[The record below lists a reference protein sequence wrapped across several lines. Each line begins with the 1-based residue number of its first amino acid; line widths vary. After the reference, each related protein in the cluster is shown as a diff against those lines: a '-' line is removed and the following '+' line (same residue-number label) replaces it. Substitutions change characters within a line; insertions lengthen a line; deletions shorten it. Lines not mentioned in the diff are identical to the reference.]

1 MSQSNIVPMV
11 GSVSTKHPEYNR
23 FVTEYR
29 TISDCAAGQ
38 AVVKKAGVRYLPK
51 PENWTMKRYNA
62 YKTRAHFLNA
72 TYRTQMGMVG
82 IAFNKPAT
90 YTLPDNISYLS
101 TDVDGEG
108 LDMDQLVRQCVLH
121 NVTFGRGGILTDFDA
136 PEDTGGVTTE
146 ANKGRV
152 TMRMFDFEQIINW
165 RRSNGKDTLIVICY
179 LDDVEH
185 DGFEHY
191 QVLRYLELRIVNGLA
206 YSRLWTDSLQGAGGL
221 PASIMNSEVVSQG
234 PGVPQLRPIKAR
246 GKHLDR
252 LPFSWFGSETND
264 STVDPAPLADI
275 ANTNI
280 ALYQADADSSD
291 SSFIAGQPTLF
302 IAGVGPQFKKDNP
315 DGITMGGSEA
325 IILSTNGQVTPTA
338 DILVADPN
346 TQAAALVEKRE
357 KQLAML
363 GAKLVER
370 NGATKT
376 ATQAG
381 ADDRTD
387 NSILSQCVGN
397 VEAAF
402 NQAMEFAALFTG
414 GEAGSVH
421 INKRYEETVL
431 NPTELTSYMAAVQSG
446 MMRMTDFL
454 AWQQRIGL
462 IPNDADL
469 EEVEQDL
476 KDNAEDVQL
485 MFNTAARQAQM
496 ALDNHEGQQ
505 EDEDDDP
512 EQNTP
517 ISKKKT
523 SSPAKRKPRS
533 KTA

>member
-1 MSQSNIVPMV
+1 MSQANIVPMV
-11 GSVSTKHPEYNR
+11 GSVSTQHPHYKR
-23 FVTEYR
+23 FIGEYR
-29 TISDCAAGQ
+29 TITDCAAGQ
-38 AVVKKAGVRYLPK
+38 DVVKRAGVRYLPR

-90 YTLPDNISYLS
+90 YTLPESLAYLS
-101 TDVDGEG
+101 TDIDGNG
-108 LDMDQLVRQCVLH
+108 LDMDQMIRMLVLQ

-136 PEDTGGVTTE
+136 PEDNGGVTTL
-146 ANKGRV
+146 ANSGRV
-152 TMRMFDFEQIINW
+152 TFRMFDYEQIINW
-165 RRSNGKDTLIVICY
+165 RSSGGKDTLIVLRY

-191 QVLRYLELRIVNGLA
+191 QVLRYLELRMINGLA

-221 PASIMNSEVVSQG
+221 PAAIMATETEQDTKA
-234 PGVPQLRPIKAR
+234 PPLRPIIAR
-246 GKHLDR
+246 GKQLDR

-264 STVDPAPLADI
+264 SRVDPAPLADI

-280 ALYQADADSSD
+280 ALYQADADNSD

-302 IAGVGPQFKKDNP
+302 IYGVGPQFSKDNP
-315 DGITMGGSEA
+315 NGISMGGSEA
-325 IILSTNGQVTPTA
+325 VILSSMGNVTPSA

-363 GAKLVER
+363 GAKLIER
-370 NGATKT
+370 NGAVKT

-381 ADDRTD
+381 SDDRTD

-397 VEAAF
+397 VEAAM
-402 NQAMEFAALFTG
+402 NQAFEVGALFTG
-414 GEAGSVH
+414 GEAPSVH
-421 INKRYEETVL
+421 INKRYEDTVL

-446 MMRMTDFL
+446 MMRMMDFL

-469 EEVEQDL
+469 EEVEQEL
-476 KDNAEDVQL
+476 KDSAEETQL
-485 MFNTAARQAQM
+485 IFNTAARQAQQV
-496 ALDNHEGQQ
+496 LDNPEQ
-505 EDEDDDP
+505 ETEEDDP
-512 EQNTP
+512 AKEQP
-517 ISKKKT
+517 IAKKAA
-523 SSPAKRKPRS
+523 SAPAKRKPA
-533 KTA
+533 KKDAK